1 MYQMSP
7 KTKRRVE
14 IISLLAGIWFI
25 VTLPLPWI
33 IADPDVAKPQLTVI
47 LQMIAFIS
55 IPFVALAV
63 AWSLKPELTQNT

>member
-1 MYQMSP
+1 MNQ

-14 IISLLAGIWFI
+14 IISLLAGIWF
-25 VTLPLPWI
+25 VVSLPLPWI

-55 IPFVALAV
+55 IPFVALGV
-63 AWSLKPELTQNT
+63 AWILKPELTRNA

>member
-1 MYQMSP
+1 MSP
-7 KTKRRVE
+7 KTKRKVE
-14 IISLLAGIWFI
+14 IISLLSGIWFV

-33 IADPDVAKPQLTVI
+33 IVDPNVAKPQLTVI

-63 AWSLKPELTQNT
+63 AWTLKPELTRNA